1 MGLHGVVPESL
12 DSCLSFMVVSHLK
25 QVRTKAKQE
34 YEALVSSVGQCSAPT
49 EVIHVVNR

>member
-1 MGLHGVVPESL
+1 MHNVVPESL

-34 YEALVSSVGQCSAPT
+34 YESLVASVGQCIPPT
-49 EVIHVVNR
+49 EFISVVNK

>member
-1 MGLHGVVPESL
+1 MGVHGMVPESL

-34 YEALVSSVGQCSAPT
+34 YEALVASVGQCVPPT
-49 EVIHVVNR
+49 DAIQVVNK